1 MKAPS
6 LVVAGDGTQVAMIEE
21 GRVTVIDLAT
31 MRARCEIGLAG
42 TAADS
47 DVALAG
53 VPSRLVVVTRMPAET
68 RLFVVDPAGPEKLGE
83 ATTRPNMRLGAVAAD
98 SVLLIGATTALVDLR
113 NLDRPPATLPVRGAV
128 MAAGPMGD
136 SRMVLV
142 MAGVLEEWDA
152 STRAPVKR
160 MRLDRPLDLQVI
172 GGSER
177 RIWMVMKAAPQRIE
191 VMNSQT
197 KSTRVIEVPEPI
209 ERLHV
214 HPYVDVLL
222 AIGATS
228 AFVVRTDRDQVTR
241 VPGGPFHDCVWAGNQ
256 IVAWPVDSYPQLIA
270 SPIEL
275 KDAAGADADADEVE
289 PGSATAAEIEQIP
302 VDVRAEVASQNLRSA
317 LAQPT
322 FSERLASWRAKLDES
337 RGAATPAAPD
347 TTADTAANMFER
359 RSIGGWRG
367 EIATWVR
374 AVLGRSHRPLP
385 FLDPPVLDALVARF
399 ELGPDARAA
408 IVLLYGAHLIGERG
422 VSRYDVASAI
432 DWRWDALGDGAIA
445 TCPLVR
451 IKRDRF
457 TLLREASAALDEAP
471 PRRGTLL
478 GAGSTASADGT
489 GSATEGRSAGLAD
502 GRIVG
507 STAADGRIAGTATEG
522 RIAGSVAAD
531 GIAGSTSLART
542 ALVAPASVDAHALAT
557 WGETHAHAPLF
568 VANSRGLARI
578 DRFLLEARIRGAVP
592 VVPDDATAS
601 AHGLSVA
608 ARWPGLG
615 VA

>member
-53 VPSRLVVVTRMPAET
+53 VPSRLVVVTRTPTET

-128 MAAGPMGD
+128 MSAGPMGD

-152 STRAPVKR
+152 ATRAPVKR

-222 AIGATS
+222 AVGASS

-275 KDAAGADADADEVE
+275 KDVAGADQEEGDGE
-289 PGSATAAEIEQIP
+289 PGGAPIAELEQVP
-302 VDVRAEVASQNLRSA
+302 VDVRAEAASQNLRSVI
-317 LAQPT
+317 AQPS

-337 RGAATPAAPD
+337 RGAATPAVAPEVTD
-347 TTADTAANMFER
+347 TVTSTFER

-385 FLDPPVLDALVARF
+385 FLDPPMLDALVARF
-399 ELGPDARAA
+399 ALGADARAA
-408 IVLLYGAHLIGERG
+408 IVLLYGAHLLGERDI
-422 VSRYDVASAI
+422 SRYDVASAI
-432 DWRWDALGDGAIA
+432 DWHWDALGAGAIA

-451 IKRDRF
+451 IKNERF
-457 TLLREASAALDEAP
+457 RLLREVCAALDDAP
-471 PRRGTLL
+471 PRRGTL
-478 GAGSTASADGT
+478 
-489 GSATEGRSAGLAD
+489 
-502 GRIVG
+502 
-507 STAADGRIAGTATEG
+507 
-522 RIAGSVAAD
+522 VAAD
-531 GIAGSTSLART
+531 PSAHVAAAPDGRT
-542 ALVAPASVDAHALAT
+542 AVVAPSTVDTHALAA
-557 WGETHAHAPLF
+557 WGETHASAPLF
-568 VANSRGLARI
+568 VANARGLARI

-592 VVPDDATAS
+592 VVPDDATAT
-601 AHGLSVA
+601 AHGLAVA
-608 ARWPGLG
+608 ARWPDLG